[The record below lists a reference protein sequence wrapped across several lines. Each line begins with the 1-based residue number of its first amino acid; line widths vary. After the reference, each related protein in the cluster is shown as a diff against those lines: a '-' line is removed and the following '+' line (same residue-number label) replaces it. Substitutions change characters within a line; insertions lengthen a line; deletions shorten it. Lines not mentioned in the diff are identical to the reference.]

1 MYLQPQYQYVPCFHS
16 HLCTC
21 TECRAGWISSCLTC
35 AFPAEAEQ
43 ITPAFLSQH
52 SYVNKCPFHGI
63 FSVMSV
69 AFLSFL
75 LVILFFFKCP
85 QRIVPN
91 WSLKA
96 QMVVMC
102 LTGKMRELDKF
113 CSGMS
118 CNAVAMS

>member
-1 MYLQPQYQYVPCFHS
+1 MLIQRPEQSDEKFKPTGT
-16 HLCTC
+16 HL
-21 TECRAGWISSCLTC
+21 
-35 AFPAEAEQ
+35 PAEIKEGS
-43 ITPAFLSQH
+43 ILSPCLSCH
-52 SYVNKCPFHGI
+52 NVNKCPFHGI